1 MQRLEAGFA
10 LLVAALGAVFAVI
23 IAFIALSVTGDNLM
37 RNFGLGNIPWLNEV
51 IEYLLY
57 TGTFLAAPWALRL
70 GAHVR
75 VDILVSSLPRAAAQR
90 LEIVL
95 DILGLIISGMLFYY
109 GVVAVYDSWVA
120 EAKQYKM
127 LTVSE
132 WLLLVPFAV
141 ACLLIAIEFIFRILR
156 ARRIVPLEESVL
168 EKSGF

>member
-10 LLVAALGAVFAVI
+10 LFVTLLGAVFGVI
-23 IAFIALSVTGDNLM
+23 IAAIALSVTTDNLM

-51 IEYLLY
+51 AEYLLY
-57 TGTFLAAPWALRL
+57 TGTFLAAPWALRM

-75 VDILVSSLPRAAAQR
+75 VDILVSNLPRAAALR
-90 LEIVL
+90 LEVL
-95 DILGLIISGMLFYY
+95 LDVLGLTIAGLLCYY
-109 GVVAVYDSWVA
+109 GIEAVHDAWVA
-120 EAKQYKM
+120 DAKQYKM

-132 WLLLVPFAV
+132 WLLLVPFAL
-141 ACLLIAIEFIFRILR
+141 ASLLIAIEFVFRIMR